1 MAETKKNEKLKKTE
15 LISKIADMV
24 ELPKNDVNMTI
35 NALIAIIIAEIQTGH
50 EITIPGLGTF
60 SKKHKAERIAVNP
73 LTKQKIR
80 IPSKNV
86 PKFKPAKNLKD
97 AVGLT
102 Q

>member
-1 MAETKKNEKLKKTE
+1 MAETKKVEKLTKAE
-15 LISKIADMV
+15 LISKISDMV
-24 ELPKNDVNMTI
+24 ELSKNDVNTTI
-35 NALIAIIIAEIQTGH
+35 NALIAIIIAEIQIGH

-60 SKKHKAERIAVNP
+60 SKKHKAERIAINP
-73 LTKQKIR
+73 LTKQKMR

-86 PKFKPAKNLKD
+86 PKFKASKNLKD